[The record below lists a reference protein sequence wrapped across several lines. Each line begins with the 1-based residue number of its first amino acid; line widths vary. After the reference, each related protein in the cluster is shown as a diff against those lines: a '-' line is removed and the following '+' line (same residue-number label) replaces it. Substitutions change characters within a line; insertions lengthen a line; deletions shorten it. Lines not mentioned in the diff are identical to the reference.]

1 MLEDTLR
8 RAWTMVRIIVCVKQ
22 AIDVSQIKVDTA
34 TRRLITI
41 DAPKKISDFDKNA
54 LEEAIRLKEKFGGE
68 IVTVTVGPEDAKTTI
83 REALAMGADKA
94 YVISDPVFEGSDTLA
109 ISYILAEAVKKLGS
123 FDLIMC
129 GEASVDSFSA
139 QVGPRLAERL
149 NIPIITYVKKLTLED
164 DTVTVERNLEDSYET
179 IKAKTPLLLTVTKEL
194 NEPRIPSLMAIMKAS
209 KKEVVVW
216 KATDLNISKEKVGE
230 LGSAIRVVSVLA
242 PKVERKKIVIKGE
255 TPTET
260 AEKLAKALIQEGV
273 IKR

>member
-1 MLEDTLR
+1 
-8 RAWTMVRIIVCVKQ
+8 MVRILVCVKQ
-22 AIDVSQIKVDTA
+22 ALDVSQIKVDTA
-34 TRRLITI
+34 TRRLITV
-41 DAPKKISDFDKNA
+41 DASKKISDFDKNA
-54 LEEAIRLKEKFGGE
+54 LEEAVRLKEKLGGE
-68 IVTVTVGPEDAKTTI
+68 VITVTVGPEDAKTTV

-94 YVISDPVFEGSDTLA
+94 YVISDPMFEGSDTLA
-109 ISYILAEAVKKLGS
+109 ISCILAEAVKKLVP
-123 FDLIMC
+123 FDLILC
-129 GEASVDSFSA
+129 GEASIDSFSA

-149 NIPIITYVKKLTLED
+149 NLPIITYVKKLSLDGTI
-164 DTVTVERNLEDSYET
+164 VTVERNLEDSYET
-179 IKAKTPLLLTVTKEL
+179 IKAKTPALLTVTKEL

-216 KATDLNISKEKVGE
+216 NAADLNIPKEKVGE
-230 LGSAIRVVSVLA
+230 PGSAIKILSVLA

>member
-1 MLEDTLR
+1 L
-8 RAWTMVRIIVCVKQ
+8 VRILVCVKQ

-34 TRRLITI
+34 TRRLITV

-54 LEEAIRLKEKFGGE
+54 LEEAVRLKEKLGGE
-68 IVTVTVGPEDAKTTI
+68 IITVTVGPEDAKITV
-83 REALAMGADKA
+83 REALAIGADKA
-94 YVISDPVFEGSDTLA
+94 YVISDPIFEGSDTLA
-109 ISYILAEAVKKLGS
+109 ISCILGEAIKKLGS
-123 FDLIMC
+123 FDLILC

-149 NIPIITYVKKLTLED
+149 NLPIITYVKKLSLEG

-179 IKAKTPLLLTVTKEL
+179 IKAKTPVLLTVTKEL

-216 KATDLNISKEKVGE
+216 NAADLNIPKEKVGE
-230 LGSAIRVVSVLA
+230 LGSAIKILSVLA

-260 AEKLAKALIQEGV
+260 AEKLAKALIQEGL

>member
-1 MLEDTLR
+1 
-8 RAWTMVRIIVCVKQ
+8 MVRIIVCVKQ